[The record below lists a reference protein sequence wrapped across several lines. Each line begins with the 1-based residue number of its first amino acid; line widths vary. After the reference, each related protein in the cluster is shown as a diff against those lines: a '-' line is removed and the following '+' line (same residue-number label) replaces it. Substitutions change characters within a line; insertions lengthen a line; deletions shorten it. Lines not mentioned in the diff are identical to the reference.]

1 MEHAT
6 RNNRILYVEDTAKYS
21 REDMGD
27 LLKEIVFIEGLNF
40 QCKTLD
46 CQT

>member
-6 RNNRILYVEDTAKYS
+6 RNNRILYVEDAAKYS

-27 LLKEIVFIEGLNF
+27 LLKEIISIEGLNF

>member
-1 MEHAT
+1 MGQT
-6 RNNRILYVEDTAKYS
+6 INNNRILYVEDAAKYS

-27 LLKEIVFIEGLNF
+27 LLKEIVFIEGINF

-46 CQT
+46 CQM